1 MRPTLARLA
10 LLMFLVTAV
19 SIRVHAVGSRDQMVA
34 SFDIDSAIRTLIR
47 QHGLPI
53 GKNPAKPP
61 SVLSSAVYFQRPECA
76 EPSVIVPFS
85 LNHEALPLLARLVP
99 MQRYAPT
106 FIYLDRSWSAQNR
119 LLTFVE
125 WFRHATLDLADMTRY
140 LPVKTAV
147 VLAEPV
153 LCRTSADIDW
163 RLVWDKAWNRTRLES
178 DSDLLRSG
186 EPARQ
191 SHVPS

>member
-1 MRPTLARLA
+1 MA
-10 LLMFLVTAV
+10 LVTAV

-34 SFDIDSAIRTLIR
+34 SFDIESTITTLIR
-47 QHGLPI
+47 QQGLPI
-53 GKNPAKPP
+53 GENPARPP

-76 EPSVIVPFS
+76 EPSVILPFS

-99 MQRYAPT
+99 MQRYSYT
-106 FIYLDRSWSAQNR
+106 FIYLDGSWPEQNR

-125 WFRHATLDLADMTRY
+125 WFRHASLDLADATPY
-140 LPVKTAV
+140 FPVKTAV
-147 VLAEPV
+147 VLAEPA
-153 LCRTSADIDW
+153 LCRISTDIDW

-178 DSDLLRSG
+178 EGDQLRNG
-186 EPARQ
+186 APPRQ